1 MLSRIEGGKNWKG
14 KCINSRSHVLE
25 KESESIIYDA
35 VEQMESITKV
45 NYVLSNANKGRST
58 LLLFELLFKRICL
71 L

>member
-1 MLSRIEGGKNWKG
+1 MK
-14 KCINSRSHVLE
+14 
-25 KESESIIYDA
+25 KESESIMYDA

-58 LLLFELLFKRICL
+58 LLLFELLFKRSCL